1 LSFLDSWRSTLYS
14 LTGIIIIF
22 ARIIN
27 AKNMIEKFLNEEQDP
42 KTVEKVYSRLV
53 DLLSSGE
60 EVIYIAVQKKPLVNL
75 FPDCIAITNKRVLF
89 FTPANLGLSIK
100 FVDFVWKD
108 IVDVYTKEEIIGA
121 IFSVKTTGGAEMAVD
136 YLPKIQG
143 RKLYQY
149 AQERKEVE
157 REARRQRDLE
167 QKRAESGAVQFEN
180 SPARAFAA
188 PASPQPFSSQ
198 PAYTAPVAPPA
209 PAPTP
214 VIPPAPAPVVQE
226 AAAPTPAAKPDELTE
241 KLKKLKTLFDNGLI
255 SQEEYNAKKLDLLS
269 DL

>member
-1 LSFLDSWRSTLYS
+1 
-14 LTGIIIIF
+14 
-22 ARIIN
+22 
-27 AKNMIEKFLNEEQDP
+27 MIEKFLNEEQDP

-75 FPDCIAITNKRVLF
+75 FPDCIAITNKRILF

-121 IFSVKTTGGAEMAVD
+121 IFSVKTTNGAEMAVD
-136 YLPKIQG
+136 YLPKVQG

-157 REARRQRDLE
+157 REARRLRDLE
-167 QKRAESGAVQFEN
+167 AKRAESGSIQFE
-180 SPARAFAA
+180 SPATHPAATQQTFAA
-188 PASPQPFSSQ
+188 PA
-198 PAYTAPVAPPA
+198 PVIAPPQ
-209 PAPTP
+209 
-214 VIPPAPAPVVQE
+214 PAPAPVAPLAPIVHE
-226 AAAPTPAAKPDELTE
+226 APKPDELTE

-255 SQEEYNAKKLDLLS
+255 SQEEYNNKKLDLLS
-269 DL
+269 DF

>member
-1 LSFLDSWRSTLYS
+1 
-14 LTGIIIIF
+14 
-22 ARIIN
+22 
-27 AKNMIEKFLNEEQDP
+27 MIEKFLTEEQDP
-42 KTVEKVYSRLV
+42 KAVEKVYSRLV
-53 DLLSSGE
+53 DLLSTGE
-60 EVIYIAVQKKPLVNL
+60 EIIYIAVQKKPLVNL

-108 IVDVYTKEEIIGA
+108 IVDVHTKEEIIGA
-121 IFSVKTTGGAEMAVD
+121 VFSVKTTGGGEMAVD

-149 AQERKEVE
+149 AQERKEIE
-157 REARRQRDLE
+157 REARRQRELE

-180 SPARAFAA
+180 SPARAFVP
-188 PASPQPFSSQ
+188 PASPQPFSQ
-198 PAYTAPVAPPA
+198 NNGYTAPAAPAPVAPPVST
-209 PAPTP
+209 PAPIVQET
-214 VIPPAPAPVVQE
+214 PAPA
-226 AAAPTPAAKPDELTE
+226 PAAKPDELTE